1 MALEKLISNNN
12 DSINFNVTL
21 QEVLDLMIKN
31 KTKHFVLLDDNKPI
45 GIITERDILFLY
57 TNHIDLN
64 LKAMDY
70 AKTCLITSK

>member
-70 AKTCLITSK
+70 AKT